1 MALTKQAILDQLIAQ
16 LEADLAALIA
26 SAREAHDAATNDEGR
41 AEDQYDTRGLE
52 ASYLAGAQARRAA
65 ELQELI
71 QRYRLLEPRAFTPTD
86 SIAIT
91 ALVELESQGRRSLV
105 FLVPTQGGNTVTLDG
120 KSVQILSSG
129 SPLGQELIGRV
140 PAKAAESEFE
150 VELSGSQVREYR
162 ILSVS

>member
-1 MALTKQAILDQLIAQ
+1 MAISKALILEKLIAG
-16 LEADLAALIA
+16 LEADLATLMA
-26 SAREAHDAATNDEGR
+26 SAREAHDAATNEEGR

-52 ASYLAGAQARRAA
+52 ASYLAGAQAKRAS

-71 QRYRLLEPRAFTPTD
+71 QRYKHLDLRSFAPNDT
-86 SIAIT
+86 IAIT
-91 ALVELESQGRRSLV
+91 ALVEVESQGRRSLI
-105 FLVPTQGGNTVTLDG
+105 FLVPTLGGNSVMADG
-120 KSVQILSSG
+120 KTIQILSSA

-140 PAKAAESEFE
+140 PANAADSEFE